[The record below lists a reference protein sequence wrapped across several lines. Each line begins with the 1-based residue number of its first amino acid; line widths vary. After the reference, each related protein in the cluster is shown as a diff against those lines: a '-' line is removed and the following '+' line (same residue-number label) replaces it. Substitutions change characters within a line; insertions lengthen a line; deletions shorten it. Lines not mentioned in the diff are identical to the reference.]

1 MNATKEQEEQVAV
14 STLPELAVPTAERA
28 ISLVNR
34 WLQREVGMAVS
45 TSRAFFN
52 PASYYWH
59 LPIHLAYGS
68 TGPLGVIGDVY
79 LHAVTGDFAGRLNA
93 EELQQR
99 AVTLAKAHGFTEE
112 ED

>member
-1 MNATKEQEEQVAV
+1 MNAIQEQTEQAAV

-34 WLQREVGMAVS
+34 WLQREVGLAVS

-52 PASYYWH
+52 PVSYCWH
-59 LPIHLAYGS
+59 MPVHLAYGS
-68 TGPLGVIGDVY
+68 TGPLGVIGDVF
-79 LHAVTGDFAGRLNA
+79 LHAATGDFVGRPGA

-99 AVTLAKAHGFTEE
+99 AVALAKAHGFTEE
-112 ED
+112 D

>member
-1 MNATKEQEEQVAV
+1 
-14 STLPELAVPTAERA
+14 
-28 ISLVNR
+28 
-34 WLQREVGMAVS
+34 
-45 TSRAFFN
+45 
-52 PASYYWH
+52 
-59 LPIHLAYGS
+59 
-68 TGPLGVIGDVY
+68 LGVIGDVY